1 MEIIQSLGQ
10 IFIFFLS
17 LITYFVKDTGSNV
30 AELQSYSSYAFVPVL
45 SMMMDFLW
53 LAYRRY
59 EYKYTMIRW
68 AWYIVI
74 RTLIVFLLQYSTN
87 LFFISGEY
95 QTIYYNDTVNIFY
108 GLLPIIDFIQYV
120 YYARKFYLHL
130 KSREKEI
137 RLFYFDKEAYLD
149 SKYLRIHFKVATIL
163 VGIAFFFF
171 NLSTSANLFSIS
183 LI

>member
-30 AELQSYSSYAFVPVL
+30 AELQSYSYYAFVPVL

-95 QTIYYNDTVNIFY
+95 QNY
-108 GLLPIIDFIQYV
+108 
-120 YYARKFYLHL
+120 
-130 KSREKEI
+130 
-137 RLFYFDKEAYLD
+137 
-149 SKYLRIHFKVATIL
+149 IL
-163 VGIAFFFF
+163 Q
-171 NLSTSANLFSIS
+171 
-183 LI
+183 